1 MGHALL
7 NLPESVG
14 LLGLTH
20 GISDDFQDYLSGGR
34 FTSVLTDS
42 GTVAAGDAAGGVV
55 TLTPSDGTVADNDE
69 AYMKSTQEVF
79 KFAAG
84 KPLVAE
90 CRLKFTEANT
100 DDANVAFGLKDA
112 VAANSILD
120 DGGGPAASYS
130 GCVFFKTDGDT
141 VWNAESSN
149 GATQKTDN
157 LVNTVSLDKL
167 TKTAGGGVYQ
177 TLKIEATPNGGGL
190 IDFAFYIDGALV
202 ARHKD
207 RSYSSATEMQLFVG
221 VKNGGANLETVLVD
235 YIRCHQVR

>member
-14 LLGLTH
+14 VLALTH
-20 GISDDFQDYLSGGR
+20 GVQDDFRSYLSGGEW
-34 FTSVLTDS
+34 TSVLTDS
-42 GTVAAGDAAGGVV
+42 GTIAAGDAAGGVV

-69 AYMKSTQEVF
+69 AYLRTTKEIF

-90 CRLKFTEANT
+90 ARIQFTEASTNN
-100 DDANVAFGLKDA
+100 ANVAFGLMDA

-120 DGGGPAASYS
+120 DGGGPAASYA

-141 VWNAESSN
+141 IWNAESSN
-149 GATQKTDN
+149 GGTQLTQN
-157 LVNTVSLDKL
+157 LISTVSLDKQA
-167 TKTAGGGVYQ
+167 KTAGGSAYQ
-177 TLKIEATPNGGGL
+177 VLKIEATPNGGGL
-190 IDFAFYIDGALV
+190 IDFNFYIDGALV

-207 RSYSSATEMQLFVG
+207 RSYSSATEMCLFIG
-221 VKNGGANLETVLVD
+221 VKNGSGTLETVLVD
-235 YIRCHQVR
+235 YARCHQAR